1 MRVNRIF
8 ALPLLTLHLAL
19 SAGRCTA
26 RESQLQM
33 VTTINLVDTDEESP
47 PPQSKLTSNPSL
59 NNNNRNHTAINTT
72 SGINAIAGPSN
83 AGINRITKNGRNSNA
98 SFATSGTTIKGKGKG
113 KETEEVIMLS
123 SDDDDDDGGAGDRT
137 VTARRPP
144 IVNSP
149 FLQLISSFVPLS

>member
-1 MRVNRIF
+1 
-8 ALPLLTLHLAL
+8 
-19 SAGRCTA
+19 
-26 RESQLQM
+26 M

-47 PPQSKLTSNPSL
+47 PPQSKLTLNPSL
-59 NNNNRNHTAINTT
+59 NNNSSKRSTANTT
-72 SGINAIAGPSN
+72 TGTNAIAGPSN

-98 SFATSGTTIKGKGKG
+98 SFATSGTTTKGKGKG
-113 KETEEVIMLS
+113 KGTGEVIMLS

-149 FLQLISSFVPLS
+149 FFQLISSFVPLS

>member
-19 SAGRCTA
+19 SAGLCTA
-26 RESQLQM
+26 RESHPQM

-47 PPQSKLTSNPSL
+47 PPQSKFTPNSSL
-59 NNNNRNHTAINTT
+59 NNNNNRSTVNST
-72 SGINAIAGPSN
+72 SGINAVAGPSN

-98 SFATSGTTIKGKGKG
+98 SFATSVTTTKGKGKG
-113 KETEEVIMLS
+113 KETGEVIMLS
-123 SDDDDDDGGAGDRT
+123 SDDDDDDGGARDRT

-149 FLQLISSFVPLS
+149 LFLLLFRSFELT